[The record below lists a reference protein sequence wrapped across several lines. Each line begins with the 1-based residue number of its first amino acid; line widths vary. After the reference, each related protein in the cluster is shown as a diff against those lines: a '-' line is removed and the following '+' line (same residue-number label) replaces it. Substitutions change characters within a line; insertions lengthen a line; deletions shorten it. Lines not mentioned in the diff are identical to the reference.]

1 MVKEPKRAQPTRKI
15 ESQFATMIE
24 RYFGLS
30 HQGTDVRT
38 EFIAGLT
45 TFLTMVYIIFVNPII
60 LGKTGMDQGAV
71 FVATCVAAAVSTLVM
86 ALYANYPIALAP
98 GMGINAFF
106 AFTIVLT
113 YKYTWQQ
120 ALAAVFCSGVLF
132 FLISVLPV
140 RQYVLDSIPQNLKL
154 AVSAG
159 VGLFLG
165 IIALEEAKLIVDHPA
180 TLVTLGDLTQPTP
193 VLMLLGF
200 VLIAGLN
207 YRRILGATLIGIL
220 VVTLIG
226 LPFGL
231 AQFNGVVSM
240 PPSIVPTLLQL
251 DFSRVTEL
259 TFLIVVFSILF
270 VDVFDN
276 AGTLI
281 GVTHRT
287 GLMKNGKLAR
297 MKQALISDSFAAMFG
312 ALIGTS
318 TTHQLHRERC
328 RCFGGWSHWSDCP
341 VRRPVLRVG
350 AILCAARGDG
360 ARLRF
365 GSGFALCRLRD
376 DARSRGDR
384 LGGHDRICARRDH
397 RDYNA
402 ADLFD
407 CDRHRPWLHHLR
419 ARQNYLWQGEGS
431 FADGDR
437 TCRSVCN
444 QIRGNGVK
452 FDLNLATVGGSVG
465 DFCGPNG
472 NICQGRRRK
481 RECRF
486 CDLRPH
492 DRYSSDPRLHSS
504 GDRPVSVA

>member
-1 MVKEPKRAQPTRKI
+1 MVKQPKRASPTRRS
-15 ESQFATMIE
+15 ESPIGAVLE

-30 HQGTDVRT
+30 EQGTDVRT
-38 EFIAGLT
+38 EFIAGVT
-45 TFLTMVYIIFVNPII
+45 TVLTMVYIVFVNPII

-106 AFTIVLT
+106 AFTVVLT

-132 FLISVLPV
+132 FLISVLPI
-140 RQYVLDSIPQNLKL
+140 RQYVIDSIPQNLKL

-165 IIALEEAKLIVDHPA
+165 IIALEEAKVIVDHPA

-207 YRRILGATLIGIL
+207 HRRILGATLIGIL

-240 PPSIVPTLLQL
+240 PPSIAPTLLQL

-276 AGTLI
+276 ARD
-281 GVTHRT
+281 VDRRDASHR
-287 GLMKNGKLAR
+287 LDEKRQAR
-297 MKQALISDSFAAMFG
+297 ANERSADFR
-312 ALIGTS
+312 
-318 TTHQLHRERC
+318 QLCRDVRRVDRHINDHELYRKRR
-328 RCFGGWSHWSDCP
+328 RCFGGRAYRAHRGVC
-341 VRRPVLRVG
+341 RRVFSACAVLRPLGGHGTCV
-350 AILCAARGDG
+350 C
-360 ARLRF
+360 F
-365 GSGFALCRLRD
+365 GSSAALCRLRD
-376 DARSRGDR
+376 GSRPRRDR
-384 LGGHDRICARRDH
+384 LGGHHGIRAGRCVRNL
-397 RDYNA
+397 NA

-407 CDRHRPWLHHLR
+407 CDRHWPWLYYLR
-419 ARQNYLWQGEGS
+419 TGQVCFWKTTRG
-431 FADGDR
+431 FACSDR
-437 TCRSVCN
+437 AGATVCN
-444 QIRGNGVK
+444 QVRCHRV
-452 FDLNLATVGGSVG
+452 TS
-465 DFCGPNG
+465 
-472 NICQGRRRK
+472 
-481 RECRF
+481 
-486 CDLRPH
+486 
-492 DRYSSDPRLHSS
+492 
-504 GDRPVSVA
+504 